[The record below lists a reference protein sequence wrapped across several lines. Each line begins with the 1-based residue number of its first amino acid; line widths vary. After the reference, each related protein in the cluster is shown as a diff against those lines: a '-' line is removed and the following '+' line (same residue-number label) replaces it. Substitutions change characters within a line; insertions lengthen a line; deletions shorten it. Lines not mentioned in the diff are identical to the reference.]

1 MKRFYT
7 DVAIVPA
14 DEGLSIALDG
24 RPVRTPARAL
34 LALPSQALAEAVAEE
49 WLAQGE
55 QIDPAAMPMTGL
67 ANAAIDHVA
76 TNRADFA
83 AGIARYAQSD
93 LLCYRADGP
102 EALVAR
108 QAAAWEPLLDWARSR
123 YDVAFAVTQGILPVA
138 QPDETLER
146 LGAAVAVLDPFTLA
160 GLSALVT
167 LSGSLVCGLAIVE
180 GAHDPA
186 AIWQAAEI
194 DEAWQVEQWGEDA
207 EAAARSAGR
216 AAEFETAARFCAL
229 SSPKNRSG

>member
-1 MKRFYT
+1 MKRFYA

-14 DEGLSIALDG
+14 DEGLSIMLDG

-34 LALPSQALAEAVAEE
+34 LALPMQALAEAVAEE
-49 WLAQGE
+49 WRAQGDE
-55 QIDPAAMPMTGL
+55 IDPAAMPVTGL
-67 ANAAIDHVA
+67 ANAAIDHIA
-76 TNRADFA
+76 TNKADFA

-108 QAAAWEPLLDWARSR
+108 QAAAWEPLLEWARGR
-123 YDVAFAVTQGILPVA
+123 YDVAFVVTQGVLPVA
-138 QPDETLER
+138 QPDETLDR
-146 LGAAVAVLDPFTLA
+146 LSTAVAALDPFTLA

-180 GAHDPA
+180 GGHDPA

-207 EAAARSAGR
+207 EAAARSVRR
-216 AAEFETAARFCAL
+216 AAEFAMAARFCLLAAA
-229 SSPKNRSG
+229 

>member
-1 MKRFYT
+1 MKRFYK
-7 DVAIVPA
+7 DVAVVPT
-14 DEGLSIALDG
+14 DEGLAILLDG
-24 RPVRTPARAL
+24 RPVRTPARAS
-34 LALPSQALAEAVAEE
+34 LALPTPALADAVADE
-49 WLAQGE
+49 WRAQGE
-55 QIDPAAMPMTGL
+55 EIDPAAMPFTGL
-67 ANAAIDHVA
+67 ANAAIDHIA

-102 EALVAR
+102 EALVTR
-108 QAAAWEPLLDWARSR
+108 QAAAWDPLLEWARGR
-123 YDVAFAVTQGILPVA
+123 YDIAFVVTQGVLPVA

-146 LGAAVAVLDPFTLA
+146 LGAVVEALDPFTLA

-180 GAHDPA
+180 GGHDPE

-207 EAAARSAGR
+207 EAAARSAR
-216 AAEFETAARFCAL
+216 RTAEFAMAARFCAL
-229 SSPKNRSG
+229 AAA